1 MSDSSLLIIGAGV
14 AGLLAARDLARAGR
28 RVTVLEARDRVG
40 GRICPISD
48 GGFSA
53 PVEGGAE
60 FIHGE
65 APLTRALLREGGIA
79 WHDTAGRNY
88 QAQNGQLREAE
99 EFIAE
104 MPRLIQALQALEH
117 DLPLADFLDRYLAGA
132 GNAELRRQVTQFA
145 EGFDL
150 ADLRRASTFALRDE
164 WAEGGAEDS
173 PRPAGG
179 YARLLELLTRQC
191 AAAGVTV
198 RCQAPVHTV
207 HWRDGHVRCE
217 GPGGTF
223 EARQA
228 LITVPLGV
236 LQAPPEAP
244 GALRFEP
251 ELPGLRAAVAAL
263 GMGSVVKIL
272 LEFDAAFWEKAD
284 APRPAPE
291 LGFLFVEAAIPTW
304 WSQQP
309 DPRPLLTGWLGGPAA
324 EAATP
329 PDTLLTQ
336 ALESLAAIFCTPVA
350 ELHRRLRAHRVLD
363 WGADPWARGAY
374 TYPTVGGAAARQ
386 VLATPVADTLFFA
399 GEALYEG
406 PAGGTVEAALSSAGS
421 VVRQLV

>member
-1 MSDSSLLIIGAGV
+1 MSDSSLLVIGAGV

-40 GRICPISD
+40 GRIYPISG

-60 FIHGE
+60 FIHGD
-65 APLTRALLREGGIA
+65 APLTRALLREAGGT

-88 QAQNGQLREAE
+88 QVQGGQLREAE
-99 EFIAE
+99 AFITE
-104 MPRLIQALQALEH
+104 MPRLLQALQAVAH
-117 DLPLADFLDRYLAGA
+117 DLPLADFLHQYFGGA

-150 ADLRRASTFALRDE
+150 ADLRRASTLALREE
-164 WAEGGAEDS
+164 WAGGGAEDS

-179 YARLLELLTRQC
+179 YARLLALLTRQC

-198 RCQAPVHTV
+198 RCHAPVHTV
-207 HWRDGHVRCE
+207 RWQDGHVRCE
-217 GPGGTF
+217 GPGGVF

-244 GALRFEP
+244 GALRFDP

-263 GMGSVVKIL
+263 GMGAVVKIL
-272 LEFDAAFWEKAD
+272 LEFDAAFWAAPD
-284 APRPAPE
+284 APRPAPD
-291 LGFLFVEAAIPTW
+291 LGFLFAEAAIPTW

-324 EAATP
+324 SAATP
-329 PDTLLTQ
+329 PDMLLTQ
-336 ALESLAAIFCTPVA
+336 ALASLAGIFGVPEA
-350 ELHRRLRAHRVLD
+350 EVRRRLRAHRVLD

-406 PAGGTVEAALSSAGS
+406 AAGGTVEAALASAVA
-421 VVRQLV
+421 VVPQLQ